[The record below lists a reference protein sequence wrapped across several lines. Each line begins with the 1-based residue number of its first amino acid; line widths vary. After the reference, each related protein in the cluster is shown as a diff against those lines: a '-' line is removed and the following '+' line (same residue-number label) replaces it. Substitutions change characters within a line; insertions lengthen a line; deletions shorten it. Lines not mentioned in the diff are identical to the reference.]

1 MTSSEIY
8 FFNQNTVL
16 NGEMNLDYTQ
26 LNANTPYKTSNN
38 IFNLI
43 LKNEEGNFSG
53 KLYANKILQKNSLIN
68 IENATNTYT
77 LDTDNGILMFLL
89 APNYNYLPPG
99 YISGTKPIFASKNY
113 LGKNIEIIIDVLND
127 ELQTRRLSVIF
138 L

>member
-38 IFNLI
+38 IFNII

>member
-38 IFNLI
+38 IFNII

-77 LDTDNGILMFLL
+77 LDTDN
-89 APNYNYLPPG
+89 
-99 YISGTKPIFASKNY
+99 
-113 LGKNIEIIIDVLND
+113 
-127 ELQTRRLSVIF
+127 
-138 L
+138 

>member
-1 MTSSEIY
+1 MTTSEIY